1 MHFAFSN
8 LFRNLR
14 KFRVISKNKMK
25 LSNSKTGLLLELK
38 TYCCLSQNRRA
49 WISSQASGALFAPLF
64 SSSPVISW
72 RTGSVST
79 SVQTMRNISA
89 SKSLISLCLW
99 MISPP
104 CRQTI
109 AWSTVNKSPH
119 VHMAGRS
126 AISQPYL
133 SLIASLNSR
142 TENCSIFFL
151 FSFCRSSLLYQSSI
165 V

>member
-14 KFRVISKNKMK
+14 KFRVISKNKTK

-99 MISPP
+99 MINPP
-104 CRQTI
+104 CRKTI
-109 AWSTVNKSPH
+109 AWSTVISPH
-119 VHMAGRS
+119 MCTWPVGQRSPSHALVWLHLWILELKIAPSFLYFRS
-126 AISQPYL
+126 AGLHCFISPRL
-133 SLIASLNSR
+133 
-142 TENCSIFFL
+142 C
-151 FSFCRSSLLYQSSI
+151 
-165 V
+165 

>member
-1 MHFAFSN
+1 MVWMSLTPLPKPACCIASSSHFHI
-8 LFRNLR
+8 
-14 KFRVISKNKMK
+14 VGISVLETVLDMK
-25 LSNSKTGLLLELK
+25 LRLDD
-38 TYCCLSQNRRA
+38 CCLSQNPRA
-49 WISSQASGALFAPLF
+49 WTSSWASGALFAPLF

-104 CRQTI
+104 CLQTI

-119 VHMAGRS
+119 MHMAGRS
-126 AISQPYL
+126 AISQSYL
-133 SLIASLNSR
+133 VWLHLWI
-142 TENCSIFFL
+142 L
-151 FSFCRSSLLYQSSI
+151 FCLS
-165 V
+165 